1 MKRKLTA
8 KEYTYVASM
17 LFGLFFGAGNLI
29 FPVHL
34 GQMAG
39 SNVWQAILGLL
50 ITGVGLPLLGVA
62 ALGISRSNGLFD
74 LSSKVNRPYAM
85 FFTCALYLTIG
96 PFFAIPRCATTSFTV
111 GLEQVLPQNGSS
123 TLYLLLFSVAF
134 FAAALFFALRP
145 GKILTWVGKILT
157 PCFLVFLAIL
167 VIVVLVTPSVSIADV
182 EPLGD
187 YASQP
192 FFAGFLEGY
201 NTMDALASLAFGI
214 IVVQV
219 IRDLGVDDPAAVAGS
234 TVRAGIFS
242 CLFMALIYIAVT
254 LAGTQSRGVLEASEN
269 GGTALAQ
276 IAQHYL
282 GKAGL
287 FILAA
292 TVTLACLKTAIG
304 LVTSCAEIFRVL
316 FPKSM
321 SYKAWAIVFSVVSL
335 LIANIGLTMIIGYS
349 VPVLMFL
356 YPLTITLMLLSL
368 FGHFFEY
375 DKRVYVSVTVFTLAA
390 AVLDLLAALPDGA
403 RAFLHVDGL
412 VAFCKE
418 SLPLFKIGLFWLIPA
433 AVGLVLGFILR
444 AAGKKKAA

>member
-39 SNVWQAILGLL
+39 ANVWQAILGLL
-50 ITGVGLPLLGVA
+50 ITAVGLPLLGVA
-62 ALGISRSNGLFD
+62 ALGISRSTGLFD

-111 GLEQVLPQNGSS
+111 GLEQILPQDGNT

-145 GKILTWVGKILT
+145 GNILTWVGKILN

-167 VIVVLVTPSVSIADV
+167 VVMVLVTPSAPIADV

-219 IRDLGVDDPAAVAGS
+219 IRDLGVDDSTAVAGS

-242 CLFMALIYIAVT
+242 CLLMAFIYIAVT
-254 LAGTQSRGVLEASEN
+254 IAGAQSRGVLEASEN

-282 GKAGL
+282 GSVGL
-287 FILAA
+287 LILAA
-292 TVTLACLKTAIG
+292 TVTLACLKTSVG
-304 LVTSCAEIFRVL
+304 LITSCAETFVGM
-316 FPKSM
+316 FPKGL
-321 SYKAWAIVFSVVSL
+321 SYRNWVFVFTGISFL
-335 LIANIGLTMIIGYS
+335 LANVGLTAIITYA

-356 YPLTITLMLLSL
+356 YPLAITLILLAL
-368 FGHFFEY
+368 LGHFF
-375 DKRVYVSVTVFTLAA
+375 DHDRAVYVWVTGLTLVAA
-390 AVLDLLAALPDGA
+390 FYDLLRTLPDHLRAVLHVNGLVDTVGKALPFATIGLGWICPA
-403 RAFLHVDGL
+403 ILGL
-412 VAFCKE
+412 V
-418 SLPLFKIGLFWLIPA
+418 IGLIFR
-433 AVGLVLGFILR
+433 AVR
-444 AAGKKKAA
+444 PKKA